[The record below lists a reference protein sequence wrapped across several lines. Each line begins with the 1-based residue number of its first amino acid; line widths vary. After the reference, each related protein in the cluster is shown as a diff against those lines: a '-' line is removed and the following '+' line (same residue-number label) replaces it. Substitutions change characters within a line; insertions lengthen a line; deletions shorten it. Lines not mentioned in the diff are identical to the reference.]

1 MFEKIRD
8 RKFFYSNFKNY
19 KHYEKMHPVSDWPA
33 RLYGT
38 NKTHKLEHPQDMNR
52 ETIKF
57 QPITHQ
63 TSTYTYNAAQVISNY
78 LKPLCKNKYIV
89 NGTQS
94 FFQELS
100 TLLHLKNEGYVSY
113 NVESVFAKV
122 SFTRNNRLYHRSN
135 LCAEKINVRLYE
147 VKI

>member
-1 MFEKIRD
+1 
-8 RKFFYSNFKNY
+8 
-19 KHYEKMHPVSDWPA
+19 
-33 RLYGT
+33 
-38 NKTHKLEHPQDMNR
+38 MNR

-63 TSTYTYNAAQVISNY
+63 TSTFTYNAAQVISNY

-122 SFTRNNRLYHRSN
+122 SFTTDYIIDQTYVQKRLMSGYMKLRF
-135 LCAEKINVRLYE
+135 KRLFRE
-147 VKI
+147 LATECKFTF